1 MFANLLNKIL
11 GNKILATKI
20 FSTKSNE
27 PQKKPQNQQDA
38 KIHTQDSIKSST
50 KSNADFDKPALDMRG
65 DFSVATS
72 HTHSL
77 RAQVFFG
84 IAFCV
89 SLGLMAYLYYAFLN
103 ALCVAALLCVAS
115 YFIKQWFMRFVKSN
129 ALASLFSVFVL
140 LLLLIVPLFFVIHR
154 GALSLLNIDWL
165 AAQTL
170 YQSANDNIA
179 YILSHLPFDINLGLP
194 NSENLLAKFS
204 LSSIASN
211 ATNIASYIIKESIN
225 FLIDIC
231 FIMVFLFVFF
241 YYGGRIYKYL
251 ERILPFGRGQVAL
264 VAGEING
271 VLRVVFFST
280 ILNVCLQGVAFGVCA
295 WAFGLDGVL
304 LGVLYGICSLIPI
317 IGGILVWL
325 PTALVLYAQGQAY
338 HAVFL
343 ALYSLVFIAFIIDS
357 VVKPF
362 LIRVVNK
369 RLLDKPLE
377 VNEFIIFFAIFAGLG
392 AFGFWGII
400 FGPAISVFFIAL
412 LRIYEKDFV

>member
-1 MFANLLNKIL
+1 MFAKIL
-11 GNKILATKI
+11 NKILATKLL
-20 FSTKSNE
+20 KPN
-27 PQKKPQNQQDA
+27 KPQNQQDA
-38 KIHTQDSIKSST
+38 HTKIDTSTKINVDFAKSTLDMKEDSST
-50 KSNADFDKPALDMRG
+50 EA
-65 DFSVATS
+65 S
-72 HTHSL
+72 HTHSF

-84 IAFCV
+84 IAFCA
-89 SLGLMAYLYYAFLN
+89 SLGLMTYLYYAFLN

-115 YFIKQWFMRFVKSN
+115 YFIKQWFLKLCKNN

-170 YQSANDNIA
+170 YQSANDKILYA
-179 YILSHLPFDINLGLP
+179 LSHLPINIDLGLP
-194 NSENLLAKFS
+194 TQENLLSKFS
-204 LSSIASN
+204 LASIASN

-280 ILNVCLQGVAFGVCA
+280 ILNVCLQGVAFGACA
-295 WAFGLDGVL
+295 YFFGLDGVL

-317 IGGILVWL
+317 VGGILVWL
-325 PTALVLYAQGQAY
+325 PSALVLYAQGQAY

-343 ALYSLVFIAFIIDS
+343 ALYSVIFIAFIIDS